1 MHAYRD
7 NPPRYARATQPPI
20 ECPTKQ
26 IPSNPLS
33 PLFFFCWDNDKISF
47 RPASIESKYQSKVLC
62 TSSVASK
69 KLVVGNCFDTLIQ
82 SLRESGTTLDK
93 SLSIVILLVVVGPLP
108 LSATSS
114 MTSMWDGRVSHN
126 SE

>member
-47 RPASIESKYQSKVLC
+47 RPTSIESKYQSKVLC

-93 SLSIVILLVVVGPLP
+93 SLSTAILLVVVVVGPLLVESES

-114 MTSMWDGRVSHN
+114 MISM
-126 SE
+126 